1 MALLVMQQLCYACQ
15 KDDHLRIQGTMHPG
29 GLLHVRAVGGRSS
42 GHVRATGGRSVGG
55 RAKKQL

>member
-1 MALLVMQQLCYACQ
+1 MQQLCYACQ

-29 GLLHVRAVGGRSS
+29 GLLHARAVGGRSS